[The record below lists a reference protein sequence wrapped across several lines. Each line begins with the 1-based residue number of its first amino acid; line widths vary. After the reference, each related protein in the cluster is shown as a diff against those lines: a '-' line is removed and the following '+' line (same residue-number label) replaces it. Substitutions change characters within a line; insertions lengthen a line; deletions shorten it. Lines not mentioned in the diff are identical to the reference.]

1 MTVSKN
7 WTFPAALQP
16 RPEQVPFDL
25 HSALQS
31 VVMVHSEIPEGAFT
45 APLLGTERIGS
56 GVVIGEDGMVLT
68 IGYLITEA
76 RTVWLSTHNG
86 RAVPGHVAGYD
97 QTSGFGLV
105 QPLGEL
111 GAPVL
116 ERGSSLGL
124 EVGAS
129 AIVIG
134 HGGLAH
140 SLNVHVTARREFAG
154 HWEYLLDDAIFTAP
168 AHPQWGGTAL
178 VGTDGRLLGVGS
190 LLVEESNRDET
201 FDANLFVPVDL
212 LDPILDDML
221 RAGRPLQT
229 PRPWLGMYATEQQGR
244 LVVGALTPD
253 GPAHRAG
260 VRVNDE
266 VTAVAGRDVEGLA
279 DMFRKVWSIGP
290 AGAEIP
296 LTLTR
301 GEHTSLVRVH
311 SADRYDYLLKPL
323 QH

>member
-1 MTVSKN
+1 M
-7 WTFPAALQP
+7 
-16 RPEQVPFDL
+16 PFDL
-25 HSALQS
+25 QSALQS

-56 GVVIGEDGMVLT
+56 GVVIGDDGMVLT

-76 RTVWLSTHNG
+76 STVWLSTYNG
-86 RAVPGHVAGYD
+86 VAVPGHVAGFD
-97 QTSGFGLV
+97 QTSGLGLV
-105 QPLGEL
+105 LPLGDL
-111 GAPVL
+111 RVPVL
-116 ERGSSLGL
+116 PRGSSSGL

-178 VGTDGRLLGVGS
+178 VSTDGQLLGVGS
-190 LLVEESNRDET
+190 LLVEESTSEET

-212 LDPILDDML
+212 LAPILDDL
-221 RAGRPLQT
+221 RRAGRPLQA
-229 PRPWLGMYATEQQGR
+229 PRPWLGIHATEQRGR
-244 LVVGALTPD
+244 LVVGALAQD

-266 VTAVAGRDVEGLA
+266 VTAVAGRDVAGLA
-279 DMFRKVWSIGP
+279 DLFRKVWSIGP

-301 GEHTSLVRVH
+301 GEQTSLVRVH
-311 SADRYDYLLKPL
+311 SADRYDYLLKPR